1 MTTKIV
7 RRDQRDELAKG
18 ETLHVSQLDS
28 FLAPN
33 PRRLR
38 LLLEILHRFLQ
49 HGVFVTA
56 TSRRA
61 SYEAQTNPRQRYD
74 LATSV

>member
-18 ETLHVSQLDS
+18 ETLHVSQLDR

-38 LLLEILHRFLQ
+38 LLEILHRFLQ